1 MGLFLAAKHAQTR
14 QVCLVFVCK
23 LYASLRFGGVKKEE
37 AVIQPSS
44 KYLQDVHG
52 CSLFELKHNFAY
64 FILYYLH
71 IYITFYMFFMN
82 MLGED

>member
-23 LYASLRFGGVKKEE
+23 LYASLRFGGGKE

-44 KYLQDVHG
+44 KY
-52 CSLFELKHNFAY
+52 
-64 FILYYLH
+64 I
-71 IYITFYMFFMN
+71 
-82 MLGED
+82 

>member
-1 MGLFLAAKHAQTR
+1 MQRRYFSKELDIRVISLTVVSALGPLNISEISLMGLFLAAKHAQTR

-44 KYLQDVHG
+44 KYL
-52 CSLFELKHNFAY
+52 
-64 FILYYLH
+64 
-71 IYITFYMFFMN
+71 
-82 MLGED
+82 

>member
-1 MGLFLAAKHAQTR
+1 MWLFLAAKHAQTR

-44 KYLQDVHG
+44 KYL
-52 CSLFELKHNFAY
+52 
-64 FILYYLH
+64 
-71 IYITFYMFFMN
+71 
-82 MLGED
+82 